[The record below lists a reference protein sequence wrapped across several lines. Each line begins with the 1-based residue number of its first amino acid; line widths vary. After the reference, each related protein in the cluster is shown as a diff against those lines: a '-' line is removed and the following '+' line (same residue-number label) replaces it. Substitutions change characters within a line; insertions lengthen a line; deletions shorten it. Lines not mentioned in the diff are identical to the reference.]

1 MHREERQMV
10 KITFVEFDGQET
22 EVDARPGVSLM
33 KNAVAAD
40 VPGILAECGG
50 NCACGTCR
58 IYFDKEWTKLMPVPR
73 ESETEML
80 DYWKEQGQGV
90 RLSCQV
96 PVVEAMDGLVLR
108 LPESQS

>member
-1 MHREERQMV
+1 MV
-10 KITFVEFDGQET
+10 KITFVEFDGSET
-22 EVDARPGVSLM
+22 EVQAREGLSLM
-33 KNAVAAD
+33 KNAVAAG
-40 VPGILAECGG
+40 VPGVLAECGG

-58 IYFDKEWTKLMPVPR
+58 IYFDPQWATLMPSPR

-80 DYWKEQGQGV
+80 DYWEEKGDGV

-96 PVVEAMDGLVLR
+96 PVVEAMDGMVLR